1 MAETNKLTTFVLD
14 GTTLNIVDPTARSSA
29 TTATNNANTALST
42 AQTAESKA
50 ETAQSTAATAKST
63 ADKAASDIVKLAAEP
78 RLTATYDNA
87 SSTLTMTTVT
97 HSIS

>member
-29 TTATNNANTALST
+29 GTATSNAKYD
-42 AQTAESKA
+42 Q
-50 ETAQSTAATAKST
+50 ATG
-63 ADKAASDIVKLAAEP
+63 
-78 RLTATYDNA
+78 
-87 SSTLTMTTVT
+87 TLTMTTVT

>member
-14 GTTLNIVDPTARSSA
+14 GTTLDIVDPTARSSA
-29 TTATNNANTALST
+29 ATATSNANTALST
-42 AQTAESKA
+42 AKSAESKA
-50 ETAQSTAATAKST
+50 AIAQSTATTAKST

-78 RLTATYDNA
+78 RLTAKYNQT
-87 SSTLTMTTVT
+87 SSTLTITTIT

>member
-14 GTTLNIVDPTARSSA
+14 GTTLDIVDQTARNSA

-42 AQTAESKA
+42 AQTAEKKA
-50 ETAQSTAATAKST
+50 TTAQSTATTAKTT

-78 RLTATYDNA
+78 RLTMKYDQA
-87 SSTLTMTTVT
+87 SSSLTITNVT

>member
-14 GTTLNIVDPTARSSA
+14 GTTLDIVDPTARSSA
-29 TTATNNANTALST
+29 ATATSNANTALST
-42 AQTAESKA
+42 AQTAEQKA
-50 ETAQSTAATAKST
+50 TTAQSTATTAKST

-78 RLTATYDNA
+78 RLTATYDQS

>member
-14 GTTLNIVDPTARSSA
+14 GTTLNIVDQTARSSA

-42 AQTAESKA
+42 AQSADQKA
-50 ETAQSTAATAKST
+50 ATAQSTATTAKST

-78 RLTATYDNA
+78 RLTAKYDQA

>member
-14 GTTLNIVDPTARSSA
+14 GTTLDIVDPTARSSA
-29 TTATNNANTALST
+29 ATATSNANTALTT
-42 AQTAESKA
+42 ANNADQKA
-50 ETAQSTAATAKST
+50 ATAQSTATTAKQT

-78 RLTATYDNA
+78 RLTARYDKT

>member
-14 GTTLNIVDPTARSSA
+14 GTTLDIVDPTARSSA
-29 TTATNNANTALST
+29 ETATRNANTALST

-50 ETAQSTAATAKST
+50 ATAQSTATSAKST

-78 RLTATYDNA
+78 RLTAVYEKA
-87 SSTLTMTTVT
+87 SSALTITTVT

>member
-29 TTATNNANTALST
+29 ATATSNANTALST

-50 ETAQSTAATAKST
+50 ATAQSTATTAKTT

-78 RLTATYDNA
+78 RLTAVYDQA

>member
-1 MAETNKLTTFVLD
+1 MAETNKLTTFVID

-42 AQTAESKA
+42 ARSAEQNA
-50 ETAQSTAATAKST
+50 ATAQSTATAAKKT

-78 RLTATYDNA
+78 RLTAKYDQA
-87 SSTLTMTTVT
+87 TSTLTITTVT

>member
-29 TTATNNANTALST
+29 IAATNNANTALST
-42 AQTAESKA
+42 AQTAEQKA
-50 ETAQSTAATAKST
+50 STAQSTATTAKST

-78 RLTATYDNA
+78 RLTATYDQA
-87 SSTLTMTTVT
+87 SSTLTITTVT

>member
-1 MAETNKLTTFVLD
+1 MAETNKLTTFVID
-14 GTTLNIVDPTARSSA
+14 GSTISIVDPTARSYA

-42 AQTAESKA
+42 ARDAESKA
-50 ETAQSTAATAKST
+50 ATAESTATTAKTT

-78 RLTATYDNA
+78 RLTAKYDKA
-87 SSTLTMTTVT
+87 TSTLTLTTVT

>member
-1 MAETNKLTTFVLD
+1 MAETNKLTTFVID

-29 TTATNNANTALST
+29 TMATNNANTALST
-42 AQTAESKA
+42 AQAAEQKA
-50 ETAQSTAATAKST
+50 ATAQSTATTAKST

-78 RLTATYDNA
+78 RLTAQYDQA

>member
-14 GTTLNIVDPTARSSA
+14 GTTLDIVDPTARSSA
-29 TTATNNANTALST
+29 ANATSNANTALST
-42 AQTAESKA
+42 AQTADQKA
-50 ETAQSTAATAKST
+50 ATAQSTATTAKAT

-78 RLTATYDNA
+78 RLTAVYDQS

>member
-14 GTTLNIVDPTARSSA
+14 GTTLDIVDPTARSTA
-29 TTATNNANTALST
+29 ATATNNANSALTS
-42 AQTAESKA
+42 AESAEQKA
-50 ETAQSTAATAKST
+50 TTAQSTATTAKTT

-78 RLTATYDNA
+78 RLTANYDQA
-87 SSTLTMTTVT
+87 TSTLTMTTIT